1 VYRPS
6 IERHERL
13 YASRAP
19 VPVQEVTVLR
29 ALLVGLLA
37 LILVT
42 QAAAATM
49 QASTSSTPSNRAPVK
64 HRALALDERLEHKL
78 AALHRYRG
86 TIHFFRRH
94 RSLLG
99 SSDHRDAASAAV
111 AYAER
116 RVRALTQTV
125 AVLRG
130 KISKRDA
137 RRLAAMSP
145 KKAICDVFG
154 SDCAEALAVARCES
168 RLSTTAQNGEYL
180 GLFQMGTYARSLFG
194 HGSTA
199 REQAVAARRYFVR
212 SGRDWS
218 PWSCRWAVL

>member
-13 YASRAP
+13 FASRAP

-49 QASTSSTPSNRAPVK
+49 QASSSSTPSKRTPAK
-64 HRALALDERLEHKL
+64 HGLLALDERLEGKIT
-78 AALHRYRG
+78 ALHRYRG
-86 TIHFFRRH
+86 TIHFFRTH

-99 SSDHRDAASAAV
+99 SREHREAASTAL

-116 RVRALTQTV
+116 RARALARTV
-125 AVLRG
+125 AALRG
-130 KISKRDA
+130 
-137 RRLAAMSP
+137 
-145 KKAICDVFG
+145 
-154 SDCAEALAVARCES
+154 
-168 RLSTTAQNGEYL
+168 
-180 GLFQMGTYARSLFG
+180 
-194 HGSTA
+194 
-199 REQAVAARRYFVR
+199 
-212 SGRDWS
+212 
-218 PWSCRWAVL
+218 

>member
-13 YASRAP
+13 FASRAP

-49 QASTSSTPSNRAPVK
+49 QASTSSTPSKRAPAKYRV
-64 HRALALDERLEHKL
+64 LALDERLERKL

-86 TIHFFRRH
+86 TVHFFRTH

-99 SSDHRDAASAAV
+99 AGDHRKAASAAL

-116 RVRALTQTV
+116 RVQALTGTV
-125 AVLRG
+125 AALRG
-130 KISKRDA
+130 KIAERDA

-154 SDCAEALAVARCES
+154 SYCAEALAVARCES
-168 RLSTTAQNGEYL
+168 RLSTRAQNGQYL
-180 GLFQMGTYARSLFG
+180 GLFQMGTYARTLFG

-199 REQAVAARRYFVR
+199 REQAIAARRYFVR